1 MRFRLS
7 VSDEMCEEITAFLS
21 ERGIELADDAP
32 YVITEAQRYPSFI
45 SVRNGERESMRLA
58 ADEIVCIEAFGK
70 DIEVHTERG
79 TYLAQE
85 RIYRLEELLDPKE
98 FIRISKSVII
108 SKRHVKK
115 IRPALSMKFVLTLSD
130 GRLVDVTRSYYSEFK
145 RFFGF

>member
-1 MRFRLS
+1 MKLRLS
-7 VSDEMCEEITAFLS
+7 VEDEKREELEAFLV
-21 ERGIELADDAP
+21 ERGIELSDDAD
-32 YVITEAQRYPSFI
+32 YVIMEAQRYPSFI
-45 SVRNGERESMRLA
+45 SVRNGERESMRIA

-79 TYLAQE
+79 TYLSQE
-85 RIYRLEELLDPKE
+85 RIYRLEEMLDPKE
-98 FIRISKSVII
+98 FIRISKSVIV

-115 IRPALSMKFVLTLSD
+115 IRPALSMKFILTLSD

>member
-7 VSDEMCEEITAFLS
+7 VSDEKREELEAFLS
-21 ERGIELADDAP
+21 EHGIELSDDAD
-32 YVITEAQRYPSFI
+32 YIIEEAQRYPSFI
-45 SVRNGERESMRLA
+45 TVRNGERESMRLA
-58 ADEIVCIEAFGK
+58 SDDIVCIEAFGK

-79 TYLAQE
+79 TFLSQE
-85 RIYRLEELLDPKE
+85 RIYMLEELLDPKE
-98 FIRISKSVII
+98 FIRISKSVIV
-108 SKRHVKK
+108 SKRHVKR

>member
-7 VSDEMCEEITAFLS
+7 VSDEKREELEAFLS
-21 ERGIELADDAP
+21 EHGIELSDDAD
-32 YVITEAQRYPSFI
+32 YIIEEAQRYPSFI
-45 SVRNGERESMRLA
+45 TVRNGERESMRLA
-58 ADEIVCIEAFGK
+58 SDEIVCIEAFGK

-79 TYLAQE
+79 TFLSQE

-98 FIRISKSVII
+98 FIRISKSVIV
-108 SKRHVKK
+108 SKRHVKR